1 MSNAERFVNFLNQS
15 HSQFQA
21 VAQVERELRDAG
33 FIKLK
38 ENSTWNLENNRFYYV
53 IKNQSTIIAFKIPE
67 IINVR
72 SLNIAASHSDSPSLK
87 VKPVSMIKD
96 ANYGRLNVEPYG
108 GAILSTWLDRP
119 LSIAGRVTV
128 KENGD
133 LINKLIDLQDY
144 TVIIPNVPIHFNRQL
159 NDGYKYNP
167 QVDLIPLT
175 SDCPQEK
182 EIEKVIARKLNCETE
197 DILGTDLYLY
207 DKVEARLWGEN
218 REFVSGQ
225 KIDNLESVFTSLE
238 AFLRGYS
245 TNSINILAVFD
256 NEEVGSATKQGA
268 GSLFLRDVIDR
279 IFASFF
285 YSGSDVKAI
294 LANSFLMSCDNSHA
308 LHPNHPEYY
317 DVENR
322 VYLNKGVVLKSA
334 ARMSYIS
341 DSQSIAIVRQLA
353 QRSDVPVQ
361 MFANKSDSRG
371 GGTLGP
377 KASTTVPIS
386 GVDIGL
392 AQLAMHSCYETAGSK
407 DIDYMIDLLQEF
419 YNSTIIMDDA
429 KATIHK

>member
-33 FIKLK
+33 FIRLK

-72 SLNIAASHSDSPSLK
+72 SLNIVASHSDSPSLK

-119 LSIAGRVTV
+119 LSVAGRVTV

-144 TVIIPNVPIHFNRQL
+144 TVIIPNVPIHFNRQV

-167 QVDLIPLT
+167 QVDLIPMT
-175 SDCPQEK
+175 SDCPEEK
-182 EIEKVIARKLNCETE
+182 EIEKIIARKLNCEVE

-207 DKVEARLWGEN
+207 DKVAAQVWGEN
-218 REFVSGQ
+218 GQFVSGQ

-245 TNSINILAVFD
+245 SNSINIYAVFD

-285 YSGSDVKAI
+285 YSASDVKAI
-294 LANSFLMSCDNSHA
+294 LGNSFLMSCDNAHA
-308 LHPNHPEYY
+308 VHPNHPEYY

-322 VYLNKGVVLKSA
+322 VYMNKGVVLKNA

-341 DSQSIAIVRQLA
+341 DSQSMAIVRQLA

-361 MFANKSDSRG
+361 LFANRSDVRG
-371 GGTLGP
+371 GGTLG
-377 KASTTVPIS
+377 ARAQTLVPIS
-386 GVDIGL
+386 GADIGL

-407 DIDYMIDLLQEF
+407 DLDYMIDLLQEF
-419 YNSTIIMDDA
+419 YNSTIIMDETRV
-429 KATIHK
+429 TIHK